1 MKDFNA
7 LTDEEINALVIKHLI
22 LTGFYTDDPQEVS
35 HRQYVSDGWCW
46 GRGTETGLRNKDG
59 SVFVTHQNGHRLD
72 FCNDADVAWQLIAK
86 HRISIEFDGDHST
99 EPQTTWCHTRNLDR
113 TCGTDY
119 QKNPLRAAT
128 ITFLLMQELPNVP
141 ANSTGSDLR

>member
-1 MKDFNA
+1 MKDYTA
-7 LTDEEINALVIKHLI
+7 LTDDEINELVIKQLI

-46 GRGTETGLRNKDG
+46 GRGTETGMRNKDG

-72 FCNDADVAWQLIAK
+72 FCNDAD
-86 HRISIEFDGDHST
+86 DNST

-119 QKNPLRAAT
+119 QKNPLRAAM

-141 ANSTGSDLR
+141 ANSTRSDLR